1 LSLEKNKSIVSRFI
15 ESYNER
21 KLDLIDDFVA
31 TDYIDHEKN
40 IGREGLKQLINMGL
54 HAFPDW
60 HETVEDIVAEG
71 DKVWVRLSY
80 TGTHKGEFMGL
91 ASTGNKISSKAI
103 DIYRVVNG
111 KLAEYWNVTDNVNI
125 FKQIGAIEITEKGK
139 PIFPEENNKIGFRA
153 LLKAKDRRQ

>member
-1 LSLEKNKSIVSRFI
+1 MSLEENKAIVRRFV
-15 ESYNER
+15 EAYNER

-31 TDYIDHEKN
+31 PNYLDHTNKV
-40 IGREGLKQLINMGL
+40 GREGLKQLFDVGL
-54 HAFPDW
+54 IAFPDW
-60 HETVEDIVAEG
+60 HETIEDIIAEG

-91 ASTGNKISSKAI
+91 APTGKKITSKAV
-103 DIYRVVNG
+103 DIYRIVNG

-139 PIFPEENNKIGFRA
+139 NAFQKMSGN
-153 LLKAKDRRQ
+153 L